1 MDHTKVQIQNDY
13 CKDVSQEEI
22 SAILDRLSVL
32 LSNSYSRPICN
43 NEEEKR
49 RNVHKRYGLFP
60 HLCAVR
66 GIFIK
71 LTKTKKEVK
80 SWHGIWNI

>member
-22 SAILDRLSVL
+22 FAILDRLSVL

-43 NEEEKR
+43 NEEEK
-49 RNVHKRYGLFP
+49 KEK
-60 HLCAVR
+60 CA
-66 GIFIK
+66 
-71 LTKTKKEVK
+71 
-80 SWHGIWNI
+80 